1 MLLIVNHPTQ
11 VQILFRQQNLL
22 LQYFIWNPL
31 INFKKRQDCLSNGA
45 RKLIMRSI
53 SSAKNIGVSSHFFKK
68 AKIDTTTDILK
79 HYKTTKTLKML
90 IQTFM
95 KK

>member
-1 MLLIVNHPTQ
+1 M
-11 VQILFRQQNLL
+11 
-22 LQYFIWNPL
+22 
-31 INFKKRQDCLSNGA
+31 K
-45 RKLIMRSI
+45 SI
-53 SSAKNIGVSSHFFKK
+53 SSAKNIGVSSDFFKK

-79 HYKTTKTLKML
+79 LYKTTKTLKMF